1 MTMTKNEA
9 VLAFLEDRFPDAK
22 CALHFADPFQ
32 CLIAVSLSAQTNDKS
47 VNQVTPALFL
57 AYPDPFALAKA
68 DPKEVEPYIE
78 SLGLYHNKAKNIVN
92 LANALVNQFDNA
104 VPLKKEELLT
114 LPGVGI
120 KTTNVVLAEC
130 AGVPAIAVDTHVNRV
145 AVRLGYAT
153 KKDEPVDVEKKLEKQ
168 FDSKDYIKLHHQ
180 IIAFGRAIC
189 HSQKPECEKCG
200 LKEYCSYFKKC
211 ALTTAK

>member
-9 VLAFLEDRFPDAK
+9 VLSFLDANFADAK
-22 CALHFADPFQ
+22 CALHFHNPFE

-68 DPKEVEPYIE
+68 SVKEVEPYIE

-104 VPLKKEELLT
+104 VPLKKEDLLS

-120 KTTNVVLAEC
+120 KTANVVLAEC

-145 AVRLGYAT
+145 AVRLGYA
-153 KKDEPVDVEKKLEKQ
+153 KKSDEPFTVEKKLEKQ
-168 FDSKDYIKLHHQ
+168 FDPKDYIKLHHQ

-189 HSQKPECEKCG
+189 HSQKPECARCG
-200 LKEYCSYFKKC
+200 LHEHCLYFKKC
-211 ALTTAK
+211 ALTTDK